1 MNKDDIIVMV
11 YNNDSVVRYCRAI
24 HPEWEELKSQL
35 IIQLMDMK
43 EIKLFNAVDNN
54 YLEYMC
60 FVICKRIVAGR
71 VKGSGMFYLNKNH
84 LSLQEG
90 YGADVT
96 TEDVEESDYI
106 DQIEQIVNSV
116 HWYDRTLFNY
126 HYRSGYKLRE
136 IAEMTGINLKSIAY
150 TIKKTRDKIKKE
162 LNDDRKIN

>member
-1 MNKDDIIVMV
+1 MNKDEIIVEMYQSDIIL
-11 YNNDSVVRYCRAI
+11 RYCKAI
-24 HPEWEELKSQL
+24 TPEYDELKSQL
-35 IIQLMDMK
+35 IIQLIQMPDN
-43 EIKLFNAVDNN
+43 KLFTAKQKG

-71 VKGSGMFYLNKNH
+71 VKGSGMFYMAKNH

-90 YGADVT
+90 YGLDVT
-96 TEDVEESDYI
+96 TEDVKESDYM
-106 DQIEQIVNSV
+106 DKIEQIINNI

-126 HYRSGYKLRE
+126 HYKQGYKLRE

-162 LNDDRKIN
+162 LNDDRNLD

>member
-1 MNKDDIIVMV
+1 MNKDQIIVDMYQSDIIL
-11 YNNDSVVRYCRAI
+11 RYCRAI
-24 HPEWEELKSQL
+24 TPEYDELKSQL
-35 IIQLMDMK
+35 VIQLINMADH
-43 EIKLFNAVDNN
+43 KLFAAKQNG
-54 YLEYMC
+54 YLEYLC